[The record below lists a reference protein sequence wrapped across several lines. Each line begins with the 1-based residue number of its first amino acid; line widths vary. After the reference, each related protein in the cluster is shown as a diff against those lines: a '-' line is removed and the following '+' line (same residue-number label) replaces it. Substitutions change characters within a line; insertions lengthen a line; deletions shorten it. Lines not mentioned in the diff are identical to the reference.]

1 MKLTA
6 DRNEA
11 PPKKKK
17 KLKRKSKEKIQKNV
31 QSPQRK
37 HLLVDKVLS
46 HITLKHLEV
55 LFSRIVTHLH
65 VLKILNS
72 LQIHSRHTKLKNQN
86 LIHLSQMPLINRKLA
101 NFICLGRNNIFQDWI
116 QWFRNG
122 WTSYW
127 SWNWCTVIIFWPE
140 CIFFNKWQFQP
151 IRTKDNCQWNTSRR

>member
-86 LIHLSQMPLINRKLA
+86 LIHLSPMPLINRKLA
-101 NFICLGRNNIFQDWI
+101 NFICLGRKNIFQ
-116 QWFRNG
+116 G
-122 WTSYW
+122 
-127 SWNWCTVIIFWPE
+127 
-140 CIFFNKWQFQP
+140 
-151 IRTKDNCQWNTSRR
+151 